1 MRILLEA
8 VIDAP
13 DAPFY
18 VLAKELETVSGVD
31 IY

>member
-8 VIDAP
+8 VMDAP
-13 DAPFY
+13 GAPFY
-18 VLAKELETVSGVD
+18 VLVRELETVSGVD